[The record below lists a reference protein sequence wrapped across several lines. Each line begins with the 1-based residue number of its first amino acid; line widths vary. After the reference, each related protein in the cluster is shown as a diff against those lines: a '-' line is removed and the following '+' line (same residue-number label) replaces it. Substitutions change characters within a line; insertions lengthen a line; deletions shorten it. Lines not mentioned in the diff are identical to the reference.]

1 MNYSI
6 KVADTGDYILIDVHG
21 DVNGEIAMQYTTESH
36 KLGNELGIMRFL
48 VDLRKATN
56 VQMVGD
62 NYHFVNKD
70 IAKAP
75 AVDRRAKVA
84 FLVSKEDHSHDFIE
98 TVLRNSGHNVTLFR
112 DKDEALSHLLA

>member
-6 KVADTGDYILIDVHG
+6 KVSDSGDYIIIDVHG
-21 DVNGEIAMQYTTESH
+21 DVNSEIAMKYTTESH

-62 NYHFVNKD
+62 NYHFVHQD

-75 AVDRRAKVA
+75 AIDRRAKVA
-84 FLVSKEDHSHDFIE
+84 FLVSKEDHSHDFVE

-112 DKDEALSHLLA
+112 DIDEALSHLLA